1 MTKNNASTD
10 LKVKLEEQLNL
21 LEQYKAKKLNLDM
34 SRGKPSKVQLDVCTD
49 VLDVINS
56 KSDFGNSDYRNYG
69 INDGIPEIKAV
80 FCELLDIKQEE
91 LIVFGNASL
100 NLMYDTLQR
109 AMQFGVLGQ
118 PSWNKQGNIKWLC
131 PVPGYDRH
139 FAITEL
145 FGIEM
150 INIPMTETGPDMD
163 LIEKLVADET
173 VKGIWCVPKYSNP
186 DGIIYSD
193 KTVERFA
200 KLSPKAKDFRVFWDN
215 AYMIHGLYGQDYMKD
230 VFSEAKKYNNEDHF
244 YIFGSTSKITFAG
257 AGVAFMYSSKAN
269 IDSLKKMIGI
279 QTIGP
284 DKLNQLAHARYL
296 KNKNNILDI
305 MKRHGDLLR
314 PKFEKVLEI
323 LDSNFL
329 GTEIASY
336 THPRGGY
343 FISCN
348 LVNGTAKKTLKIAA
362 EAGVKFTNAG
372 ATFPYGKDPEDRNVR
387 IAPSLPPLNELII
400 AMEIFCCAA
409 KIAYY
414 EKKLGIA

>member
-1 MTKNNASTD
+1 MTINIPEKD
-10 LKVKLEEQLNL
+10 LSEKLKEQLLL
-21 LEQYKAKKLNLDM
+21 LEQFKAKKLNLDM

-49 VLDVINS
+49 ILDVINS
-56 KSDFGNSDYRNYG
+56 KSDFGSVDYRNYG
-69 INDGIPEIKAV
+69 INDGISEIKTV
-80 FCELLDIKQEE
+80 FCELLDINQEE
-91 LIVFGNASL
+91 IIVSGNASL

-118 PSWNKQGNIKWLC
+118 TPWNKQGKIKWLC

-150 INIPMTETGPDMD
+150 INIPMTESGPDMN
-163 LIEKLVADET
+163 LIEMLVEDEA

-193 KTVERFA
+193 KTIERFA

-215 AYMIHGLYGQDYMKD
+215 AYMVHGLYGQDHMKD

-257 AGVAFMYSSKAN
+257 AGIAFMYSSKSN
-269 IDSLKKMIGI
+269 IDSLKKLISI

-284 DKLNQLAHARYL
+284 DKLSQLSHARYL
-296 KNKNNILDI
+296 KDKNNILKI
-305 MKRHGDLLR
+305 MEKHGDLLR

-323 LDSNFL
+323 LDKSFV
-329 GTEIASY
+329 GTDMAKY

-348 LVNGTAKKTLKIAA
+348 LINGTAKRTVKIAS
-362 EAGVKFTNAG
+362 EAGVKFTSAG
-372 ATFPYGKDPEDRNVR
+372 ATFPYGKDPDDRNVR
-387 IAPSLPPLNELII
+387 IAPSLPPITELSL

-414 EKKLGIA
+414 EKKLGII